1 MSFVNFNN
9 KQEST
14 QETYS
19 IRVVKEALY
28 LAETK
33 NINRINKIVEG
44 FDGPLSLNEAI
55 ALFSDKLGAM
65 QTLTHIKANALL
77 VNEGQ
82 FSWFTQDTE
91 RQIGSEKRNMIEV
104 YMYDNQGNQY
114 REKKYEGYGEFGGM
128 DYYELLAR
136 MNGYTEEDLE
146 DIKGPFKE
154 LRQLGIDLAFGKI
167 KTKDKKRKTLFP
179 ALVEDPRYNWK
190 RHDFTQEAES
200 DPNQSWFQ
208 DDEDDYEDDYYDD
221 DDEWSDDYYESNMT
235 EAQQLNEW
243 GSSDQN
249 IFLGAMHKDAGK
261 PKKMPSPFDS
271 KLRAAAEDAVDFY
284 WDEWPEYKSD
294 RAGLIDDAVR
304 SYLRR
309 YFKKDFE
316 MMVRMFEPMESV
328 QITET
333 TEDVNEARDWGT
345 FGTPEAKT
353 VIKDLDKALQKFTS
367 ALAKAHND
375 YMKAVT
381 LYTDGPKSDVGNKS
395 GFNDSEGR
403 HAVHYYTMGA
413 IQQALGMKGFGGS
426 LDYKVDWMYESKDW
440 TRLMEDLGLN
450 EGRSINKIS
459 KDHAETVSAMASTVK
474 EWKEAEGDR
483 KAELLDKLRM
493 LNKKKADLEKE
504 LDDAVA
510 GKDKNIQLALDEAEE
525 LAYLEKD
532 LIEIYESEGIL
543 NEYSTDNFN
552 PIEIPKKEELNS
564 TFFKKLMPRTSKT
577 IKDATKR
584 IESWAGGT
592 MFTHVQYFEVRPNGN
607 AEDRP
612 TYRIHN
618 EQHWLNDTQL
628 GWAGRSGEKVNVTKI
643 SVYDISEGEGNEIF
657 FGKAYVDTDVYLKE
671 HRVVFEELKR
681 RS

>member
-1 MSFVNFNN
+1 MANYVNFT
-9 KQEST
+9 KST
-14 QETYS
+14 
-19 IRVVKEALY
+19 
-28 LAETK
+28 
-33 NINRINKIVEG
+33 
-44 FDGPLSLNEAI
+44 FDPFNSKVL
-55 ALFSDKLGAM
+55 
-65 QTLTHIKANALL
+65 
-77 VNEGQ
+77 NEGQ
-82 FSWFTQDTE
+82 FSWMTQDTDQ
-91 RQIGSEKRNMIEV
+91 QIGSERANMIDV
-104 YMYDNQGNQY
+104 WMYDNKGNSWY
-114 REKKYEGYGEFGGM
+114 EKGYEGYGEFGGM
-128 DYYELLAR
+128 DYYELLAT
-136 MNGYTEEDLE
+136 MNGYSEEDLK
-146 DIKGPFKE
+146 KGQE
-154 LRQLGIDLAFGKI
+154 MRGIGIDLAFNKL
-167 KTKDKKRKTLFP
+167 KTKDKGRKVLFP
-179 ALVEDPRYNWK
+179 ALVANGKYNWK

-200 DPNQSWFQ
+200 DPNQSWYQ
-208 DDEDDYEDDYYDD
+208 EPEYDDYEDDYY
-221 DDEWSDDYYESNMT
+221 ESEEIT
-235 EAQQLNEW
+235 EARE
-243 GSSDQN
+243 
-249 IFLGAMHKDAGK
+249 
-261 PKKMPSPFDS
+261 
-271 KLRAAAEDAVDFY
+271 
-284 WDEWPEYKSD
+284 
-294 RAGLIDDAVR
+294 
-304 SYLRR
+304 
-309 YFKKDFE
+309 
-316 MMVRMFEPMESV
+316 
-328 QITET
+328 
-333 TEDVNEARDWGT
+333 WGT